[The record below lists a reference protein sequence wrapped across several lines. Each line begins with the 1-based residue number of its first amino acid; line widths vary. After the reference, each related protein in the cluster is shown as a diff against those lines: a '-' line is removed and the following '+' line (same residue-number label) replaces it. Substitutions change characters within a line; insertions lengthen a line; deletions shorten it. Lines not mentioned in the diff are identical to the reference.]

1 MAGKE
6 ELGLGECGV
15 GIVGRLEDL
24 VEGVEFARVF
34 LSAWKERT
42 HFRFFS
48 SKIGIRIKIDLEWG
62 RGE

>member
-1 MAGKE
+1 M
-6 ELGLGECGV
+6 GECSV

-48 SKIGIRIKIDLEWG
+48 SKIGIRIEIDLEWEKG
-62 RGE
+62 K